1 MVRYEK
7 RYNEDAKRRAAEEVK
22 DDMKSLEDRTISK
35 PETEGTVQKTKGV
48 SSAATEQ
55 DLDVFLLGDLGD
67 SDDGPGIL
75 FVLSLFPN
83 CYVV

>member
-22 DDMKSLEDRTISK
+22 DDMKSSEDGTISK
-35 PETEGTVQKTKGV
+35 PETGVIVQKTKGV
-48 SSAATEQ
+48 SSAATDQ

-75 FVLSLFPN
+75 FVL
-83 CYVV
+83 